1 MKKLSVLVFLMA
13 IAGCGMLPSLP
24 FIGDS
29 DTPEKQTYVDLRPQ
43 PALQIPADLKQSE
56 SGQVSAVPEISAQ
69 RNASFYPDRPPLP
82 DAKYVT
88 DNRNE
93 VRMQRLGDRNW
104 LVIPEAPTTA
114 WPKMKQFFADN
125 GVVLADDR
133 PELGRLNTSW
143 LEDTGRPARD
153 VVRSLLQNARSEAA
167 LDMGQDRFLIRV
179 EQGLQPQSTEVHLR
193 HDNDALGEKIPADLV
208 RVQEVSSDLLAAE
221 KELLEQIG
229 GYIAARVAEST
240 VSKVALQIGSQPKTD
255 LQRNSEGIP
264 ELSFFLDKKR
274 AVASLTQSLRNA
286 GVILDAEDS
295 EAGRFDISIPSEVL
309 TGRSNTT
316 FFCRLTF
323 SCGSRGETSV
333 TLLMSEATST
343 DKGEAHKIYVLENGQ
358 FMTDAD
364 KAQEILVLVRE
375 FAT

>member
-13 IAGCGMLPSLP
+13 IAGCGMVPSLP

-43 PALQIPADLKQSE
+43 PALQIPADLQQSE

>member
-43 PALQIPADLKQSE
+43 PALQIPADLQQSE

-153 VVRSLLQNARSEAA
+153 VVRSLLQNARREAA

>member
-43 PALQIPADLKQSE
+43 PALQIPADLQQSE

-240 VSKVALQIGSQPKTD
+240 VSKVALQIGSQPKTH

>member
-43 PALQIPADLKQSE
+43 PALQIPADLQQSE

-143 LEDTGRPARD
+143 LADTGRPARD

>member
-43 PALQIPADLKQSE
+43 PALQIPADLQQSE

>member
-1 MKKLSVLVFLMA
+1 MKNLSVLVLLTAMV
-13 IAGCGMLPSLP
+13 GCGALPSIP

-29 DTPEKQTYVDLRPQ
+29 DKPEKQTYVDLRPQ
-43 PALQIPADLKQSE
+43 PTLQIPEDLKQSE
-56 SGQVSAVPEISAQ
+56 LGQVSAVPEISLQ

-343 DKGEAHKIYVLENGQ
+343 DKGEAHKIYVLQNGQ

>member
-1 MKKLSVLVFLMA
+1 
-13 IAGCGMLPSLP
+13 
-24 FIGDS
+24 
-29 DTPEKQTYVDLRPQ
+29 
-43 PALQIPADLKQSE
+43 
-56 SGQVSAVPEISAQ
+56 
-69 RNASFYPDRPPLP
+69 
-82 DAKYVT
+82 
-88 DNRNE
+88 
-93 VRMQRLGDRNW
+93 MQRLGDRNW

-153 VVRSLLQNARSEAA
+153 VVRTLLQNARSEAA
-167 LDMGQDRFLIRV
+167 IDMGQDRFLIRV

-193 HDNDALGEKIPADLV
+193 HDNDALGENIPADLV

-255 LQRNSEGIP
+255 LQRNSDGIP

-309 TGRSNTT
+309 TGRSSTT

-333 TLLMSEATST
+333 TLLMSEAVST
-343 DKGEAHKIYVLENGQ
+343 DKGDAYKIYVLENGQ
-358 FMTDAD
+358 LMTDAD
-364 KAQEILVLVRE
+364 KAQQILVLIRE

>member
-43 PALQIPADLKQSE
+43 PALQIPADLQQSE

-309 TGRSNTT
+309 TGRGNTT

>member
-43 PALQIPADLKQSE
+43 PALQIPADLQQSE

-193 HDNDALGEKIPADLV
+193 HDNDALGEKIPAELV

>member
-1 MKKLSVLVFLMA
+1 MKKLSVLVLLMA
-13 IAGCGMLPSLP
+13 VAGCGMLPSIP

-29 DTPEKQTYVDLRPQ
+29 DAPEKQTYVDLRPQ
-43 PALQIPADLKQSE
+43 PALQIPSDLKQSE
-56 SGQVSAVPEISAQ
+56 SGQVSAVPEIGTQ

>member
-43 PALQIPADLKQSE
+43 PALQIPADLQQSE

-343 DKGEAHKIYVLENGQ
+343 DKGEAHKIYVLQNGQ

>member
-43 PALQIPADLKQSE
+43 PALQIPADLQQSE

-343 DKGEAHKIYVLENGQ
+343 DKGEAHTIYVLQNGQ

>member
-43 PALQIPADLKQSE
+43 PALQIPADLQQSE
-56 SGQVSAVPEISAQ
+56 SGQVSAVPEISTQ

>member
-43 PALQIPADLKQSE
+43 PALQIPADLQQSE

-221 KELLEQIG
+221 NELLEQIG